1 MAAGPASRGG
11 PLRPRGAG
19 AAFHMADNVTLH
31 SLPPSGRT
39 LVELMRR
46 LHYGQVQDLHVRGGQ
61 PVFDP
66 APRLVRDIK
75 LVSETLPRPEA
86 GQQDYLL
93 KEQVLELLRY
103 LERVRDGVIDAIEVK
118 DGLPFRV

>member
-1 MAAGPASRGG
+1 MAA
-11 PLRPRGAG
+11 
-19 AAFHMADNVTLH
+19 NVSLH
-31 SLPPSGRT
+31 SLPSSSRT

-46 LHYGQVQDLHVRGGQ
+46 LHYGQVQALHVRGGQ

-75 LVSETLPRPEA
+75 LGSETLPRVVS
-86 GQQDYLL
+86 GQEDYLL
-93 KEQVLELLRY
+93 KEQVLELLCY

-118 DGLPFRV
+118 DGLPFRVRHTQPLD